1 MKIAII
7 GATGNAGSAI
17 YKEALK
23 RGHEVTGYVRHPDKG
38 IGVLPPDAELVQQD
52 AFTLT
57 RDQLLGYD
65 AVVDAFA
72 TTVEQAYLHID
83 LADHLIHEL
92 RETTSPRLVFILGAG
107 SLETDGKL
115 LYDLLKNDPHAPAFI
130 NTPKNQLREYQL
142 LQWTD
147 NVNWIGISPS
157 MNFEHGPATEYVRGD
172 NTLLKDDKGKSVLN
186 SGTLAVALLDELEK
200 PTIKQARFTARNA

>member
-1 MKIAII
+1 LAQAAWK
-7 GATGNAGSAI
+7 
-17 YKEALK
+17 
-23 RGHEVTGYVRHPDKG
+23 
-38 IGVLPPDAELVQQD
+38 
-52 AFTLT
+52 LT
-57 RDQLLGYD
+57 
-65 AVVDAFA
+65 A
-72 TTVEQAYLHID
+72 
-83 LADHLIHEL
+83 
-92 RETTSPRLVFILGAG
+92 
-107 SLETDGKL
+107 KL

-172 NTLLKDDKGKSVLN
+172 NTLLKDDNGKSVLN

-200 PTIKQARFTARNA
+200 PTIKQTRFTARNA